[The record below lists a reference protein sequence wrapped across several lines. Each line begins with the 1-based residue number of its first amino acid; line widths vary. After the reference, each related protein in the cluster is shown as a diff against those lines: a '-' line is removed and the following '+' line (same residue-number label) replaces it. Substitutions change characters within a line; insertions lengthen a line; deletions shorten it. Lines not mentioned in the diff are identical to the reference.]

1 MIGYKMGPSAPAPS
15 SCPKLPS
22 RSTCEQNTEAP
33 GRGGEERRDAAA
45 VVPTF
50 LGHLAL
56 KLVAQGCSPTWE
68 EYVRVGFGARK
79 AWEAWQFLAG
89 AIAPPQDHCVP

>member
-15 SCPKLPS
+15 SYPKLPP
-22 RSTCEQNTEAP
+22 RSTSKQNTEAP
-33 GRGGEERRDAAA
+33 GGGGEERWDAAA
-45 VVPTF
+45 VVPAF
-50 LGHLAL
+50 LDRVAL

-68 EYVRVGFGARK
+68 EYVRVGFGAWK

-89 AIAPPQDHCVP
+89 AIAPP